1 MSSGQSSTVSS
12 SPSSLFSSSC
22 LRFHGRWPSS
32 TVFSQSSVLNLVLVH
47 SEYSRHCTFRSS
59 FFSHAYRYLNDHLS
73 IGATILSH
81 HVDGFTL
88 VSAFFL
94 FSVGCLNIMLGLI
107 FREHAKAKRSIRA
120 WKANDAGTLPM
131 HTGNLNSPSFRSSLF
146 GGKSAGASKPNG
158 FGFGVQG
165 EKQAGLKGTFLSPSL
180 ELRGCV

>member
-1 MSSGQSSTVSS
+1 MAFFDRFFPVLGSEFGLGALGVFQTLYVSL
-12 SPSSLFSSSC
+12 LF
-22 LRFHGRWPSS
+22 
-32 TVFSQSSVLNLVLVH
+32 
-47 SEYSRHCTFRSS
+47 
-59 FFSHAYRYLNDHLS
+59 FFPHAYRCLNNHLS

-81 HVDGFTL
+81 HVDGFPL

-165 EKQAGLKGTFLSPSL
+165 EKQAGLKGTFLSPSV
-180 ELRGCV
+180 ELKGCV